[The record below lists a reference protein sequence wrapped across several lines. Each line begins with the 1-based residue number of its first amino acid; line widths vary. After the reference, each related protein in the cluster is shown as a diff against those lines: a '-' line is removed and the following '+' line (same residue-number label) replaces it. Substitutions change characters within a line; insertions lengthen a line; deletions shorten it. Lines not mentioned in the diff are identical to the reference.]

1 VALRALLD
9 AFRVMRNTSSCLRR
23 IADVQAAASPAVT
36 QQIAVSAEVSGVRG
50 KSYFVSNSD
59 KQSFK
64 ERG

>member
-1 VALRALLD
+1 VTYARPH
-9 AFRVMRNTSSCLRR
+9 
-23 IADVQAAASPAVT
+23 VQAAASPAVT

-50 KSYFVSNSD
+50 KSYFVSDSD